1 MSILQIA
8 LLAGGLVAA
17 LAAGTLQP
25 VPQLGFMLQ
34 TLGVGGAIGL
44 AVAYRARQRRL
55 GLDGWVI
62 TARWSLFGL
71 AVGLVIVVV
80 DALLS
85 LV

>member
-1 MSILQIA
+1 MNLLQIA
-8 LLAGGLVAA
+8 LLAGGFVAV

-25 VPQLGFMLQ
+25 VPQLGFLLQ

-44 AVAYRARQRRL
+44 TVAYRARQRRL
-55 GLDGWVI
+55 DLDTWVI

-71 AVGLVIVVV
+71 AVGVVVVVV